1 MHIADV
7 KGDAGDGGSAVG
19 PHHYR
24 REKRGQHAPMR
35 PDLRQPLVLSESFLS
50 LDSVLVG
57 SFPFLEENVR

>member
-7 KGDAGDGGSAVG
+7 KGDAGDGGSAAG

-57 SFPFLEENVR
+57 SFFLLIP